1 MRKAYEDKSVA
12 SACVRR
18 VSSTDDVQVV
28 CASNRCRYY
37 SDSARFECSAMH
49 AEAEVRFFHV
59 VANTG
64 RKFTKVDALIIDQE
78 FDFVFLKFC

>member
-1 MRKAYEDKSVA
+1 MSHPRACDESVSLMMRKW
-12 SACVRR
+12 CVHR
-18 VSSTDDVQVV
+18 VDADHDGNDDR
-28 CASNRCRYY
+28 S
-37 SDSARFECSAMH
+37 ECSPLH
-49 AEAEVRFFHV
+49 AGTEVRFFHV